1 MLVLMLLLLLVV
13 VLLPLLLLKVLSALV
28 IRFQKLHIFDGDA
41 FG

>member
-13 VLLPLLLLKVLSALV
+13 VLLPLLKVLSALV